1 LGLILILG
9 KLMLR
14 GYVGF
19 RGLEFSKI
27 TYITYLCPKGFRFSK
42 IKERERERERK
53 ERDRERERV

>member
-42 IKERERERERK
+42 IKERERERK
-53 ERDRERERV
+53 ERDRERACIV